1 MKKIICCVA
10 GRSGG
15 HIIPCLSYAEKLRAI
30 EPEAEV
36 LFFHANTDLDRSLLK
51 NIDYIRQKIALPLD
65 NVPTKKQ
72 WFKIPLFILQLLSS
86 TIISSY
92 YLLKHKPSLI
102 ISTGGY
108 ISIPVCLI
116 ARILGIRVELF
127 ELNCV
132 PGKATQF
139 LARFVSIVRI
149 CFPETNNYF
158 NYGNSIVSEY
168 PLKPQYKGKKPTREL
183 ILKTLNFNKTNK
195 TFLVLGGSQGSQ
207 ILNELFLKACTT
219 AQDWQ
224 VIHQIGNND
233 VEPIKK
239 KYQELGIKAYV
250 FQFHNHLETLYPA
263 ADVVICRAG
272 AGSLFETAYFA
283 KRCITVPLET
293 TLNDHQVYNA
303 RSFEK
308 HYPHLFSTLLQKD
321 FQADPTL
328 LKKIIVS

>member
-15 HIIPCLSYAEKLRAI
+15 HIIPCLSYAEKFREI
-30 EPEAEV
+30 EPETEV
-36 LFFHANTDLDRSLLK
+36 LFFHAPTELDRSLLK
-51 NIDYIRQKIALPLD
+51 NIDYISKKVALPLD
-65 NVPTKKQ
+65 NVPLKKE
-72 WFKIPLFILQLLSS
+72 WFKIPLFIMQLFGS
-86 TIISSY
+86 TMMSFY
-92 YLLKHKPSLI
+92 YLIKHKPSLI

-108 ISIPVCLI
+108 ISIPVCLV
-116 ARILGIRVELF
+116 ARLLGIRVELF

-132 PGKATQF
+132 PGKATRF

-149 CFPETNNYF
+149 CFPETNNYV
-158 NYGNSIVSEY
+158 NYGNSIVSPY

-183 ILKTLNFNKTNK
+183 ILQTLHFNKTNK
-195 TFLVLGGSQGSQ
+195 TLLVLGGSQGSQ
-207 ILNELFLKACTT
+207 TLNELFLKACQT

-233 VEPIKK
+233 VEAIKQQYK
-239 KYQELGIKAYV
+239 NLGMKAYV

-272 AGSLFETAYFA
+272 AGSLFETVYFK

-293 TLNDHQVYNA
+293 KTNDHQVHNA

-308 HYPHLFSTLLQKD
+308 QYPHLFSTLLQED
-321 FQADPTL
+321 FKADPTL
-328 LKKIIVS
+328 LQKIMAS